1 MKKST
6 SHTWLRGAV
15 IYQIYPRS
23 FKDAGKSGIGN
34 LKGII
39 SKLDYLAGTEDS
51 LGVTGLWLSPI
62 NPSPMADFGYDVSD
76 YTDIEP
82 LFGDLEDL
90 KSLVKEAHARNLKV
104 LMDFVPNHTS
114 NEHAWFKESSASID
128 NSKREWY
135 TWKDPKADGSPPN
148 NWLSVF
154 GGSAWQFSETTKQ
167 YYLHSFL
174 AEQPDLNWDNPEV
187 REAMKSAMCFW
198 LDIGVDGFRV
208 DAVDWLSK
216 DSKLRNDPRHPH
228 VSQREHDQHYSLQHR
243 YSRDGPHLFE
253 RLDEMAAVLAEYD
266 GRFMILE
273 AHPEKVDTLEGFIE
287 YYENIDPQYSAPFNF
302 ESIYL
307 PWQAKDFQ
315 RQIKRFNSLLKP
327 EYVPV
332 NTIGNHDESR
342 VASRIGIDAAR
353 TAALMI
359 MTLPGVSFIYY
370 GEEIGMIDVPI
381 KPQQIRDPS
390 AIYGKSRD
398 PERTPMLWNN
408 DRNAGF
414 SNGTPWLPLSPDF
427 NTLNVE
433 SQEHDRTSF
442 LSLYK
447 ILIAYR
453 KQSIPI
459 QQGLLK
465 THDIMDDILCY
476 ELTFKDQSI
485 IVLLNFSDKQHHVSI
500 KNLKGTL
507 RLSTYLDT
515 QDLAVTERIL
525 LRPHEGV
532 IIERT

>member
-1 MKKST
+1 MNT
-6 SHTWLRGAV
+6 SHTWLHGAV

-23 FKDAGKSGIGN
+23 FKDAGNSGVGN

-39 SKLDYLAGTEDS
+39 SKLDYLAGKDS
-51 LGVTGLWLSPI
+51 SLDVTGIWLSPI
-62 NPSPMADFGYDVSD
+62 NPSPMADFGYDVSN

-82 LFGDLEDL
+82 LFGNLNDL
-90 KSLVKEAHARNLKV
+90 KTLVKEAHARDLKV
-104 LMDFVPNHTS
+104 LMDLVPNHTS
-114 NEHAWFKESSASID
+114 NEHTWFKESSSSL
-128 NSKREWY
+128 NNPKRDWY
-135 TWKDPKADGSPPN
+135 TWKDPKTEGGLPN

-154 GGSAWQFSETTKQ
+154 GGSAWQFSEKTNQ

-187 REAMKSAMCFW
+187 REAMKSAMRFW

-216 DSKLRNDPRHPH
+216 DSKFRNDPRHPH

-253 RLDEMAAVLAEYD
+253 RLDEMAAVLAEYND
-266 GRFMILE
+266 RFMILE
-273 AHPEKVDTLEGFIE
+273 AHPEKSDTLEGFIE
-287 YYENIDPQYSAPFNF
+287 YYKNIDPRYSAPFNF

-307 PWQAKDFQ
+307 PWKAEDFHK
-315 RQIKRFNSLLKP
+315 QIKRFYSLIKP
-327 EYVPV
+327 AYIPV

-370 GEEIGMIDVPI
+370 GEELGMLDVPI
-381 KPQQIRDPS
+381 KPSQIRDPS

-398 PERTPMLWNN
+398 PERTPMQWNSEK
-408 DRNAGF
+408 NAGF
-414 SNGTPWLPLSPDF
+414 SKATPWLPLSLDF
-427 NTLNVE
+427 KTLNVTN
-433 SQEHDRTSF
+433 QEQDSTSF

-447 ILIAYR
+447 SLIAYR
-453 KQSIPI
+453 KHSAVIR
-459 QQGLLK
+459 QGDLK
-465 THDIMDDILCY
+465 THNVMDDIFCY
-476 ELTFKDQSI
+476 ELTFKEENTVI
-485 IVLLNFSDKQHHVSI
+485 LLNFSDKKHHATM
-500 KNLKGTL
+500 KNLHGTL
-507 RLSTYLDT
+507 KLSTYLDIEGST
-515 QDLAVTERIL
+515 ITEKVI

-532 IIERT
+532 IIERI